1 MQRRPEFTAPAIDL
15 ARNGIGKF
23 AAPASVRVQNAMRV
37 ACCKSVLHIVSEV
50 YGSKPRGVSAFEVLG
65 AIFSAGAL
73 AVAQSPHAVQL
84 LRLRPRRMRE
94 S

>member
-15 ARNGIGKF
+15 ACNAPSI
-23 AAPASVRVQNAMRV
+23 AATASVQVQNAMRV
-37 ACCKSVLHIVSEV
+37 ACYESVMHIVSEV
-50 YGSKPRGVSAFEVLG
+50 YGSKPSGVSAFEVLG
-65 AIFSAGAL
+65 AIFPTSAL

>member
-1 MQRRPEFTAPAIDL
+1 MQRRREFAAPAIDL
-15 ARNGIGKF
+15 ARNTPSI

-37 ACCKSVLHIVSEV
+37 VRYESVMHIVSEV

-65 AIFSAGAL
+65 EIFSAGAL
-73 AVAQSPHAVQL
+73 AVARSLHAVQL
-84 LRLRPRRMRE
+84 LRLRPRRTRE

>member
-1 MQRRPEFTAPAIDL
+1 
-15 ARNGIGKF
+15 
-23 AAPASVRVQNAMRV
+23 MRV
-37 ACCKSVLHIVSEV
+37 VRYESVMHIVSEV

-65 AIFSAGAL
+65 EIFSAGAL

-84 LRLRPRRMRE
+84 LRLRPRRTRE